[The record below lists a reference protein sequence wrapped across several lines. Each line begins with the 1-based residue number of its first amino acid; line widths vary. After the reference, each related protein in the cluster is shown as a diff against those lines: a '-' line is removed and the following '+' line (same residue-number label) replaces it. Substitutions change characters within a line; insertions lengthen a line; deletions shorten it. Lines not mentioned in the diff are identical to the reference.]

1 MSHHHARTAFV
12 LIIVVCMAAILSLLA
27 ITFVMLASI
36 ERSVSSNYVDLVRA
50 RMLATAGVDAAMLRL
65 RTDASRRLYN
75 APTDPWFY
83 AGTYVNGVPQPD
95 TPLEEADLPSY
106 RGGALV
112 VDGRPR
118 GYSGLLAGTYTLLG
132 DSYALRIT
140 DLAAK
145 FEINGRETHIAEML
159 NALGRGIVRLDRRP
173 DPIRDRGS
181 SIIAL
186 RNGRYDGRFRSL
198 ADLGSILTTGEIELL
213 RDYVTLDSWR
223 DASVIEPRPQDPAR
237 WPVEHYDFEPPA
249 GYPGRHPVNLNTAPL
264 PVLFACITGLSAR
277 IMKGDR
283 LRDVPPIT
291 DGQAMN
297 VARQIGEERETRPF
311 QTWEAFEEWCWED
324 LESISKDQRGVLMAN
339 ANPNTRLN
347 KFAPDATERTA
358 GQSIDRP
365 ADKTDLTYHT
375 TEFTL
380 WDLGWFQ
387 VESLGR
393 VLDADHRLVACAKLL
408 AVVKVYDI
416 ARHTTQ
422 RDFVMAAVRPETF
435 DAVRT
440 FPESMADQE
449 GEPMRASIVDGR
461 VQVREVDAR
470 EGDEVFW
477 ADNDDT
483 LAARLHPGEVDERW
497 YTNLYDQGR
506 RLRRWDLVENRPVDQ
521 GRPNVPRQDPFERS
535 LMNPALDPSYRNS
548 LWGSNLYPDGH
559 FVGSRCD
566 RVCIYPGVDPH
577 DGRSFLDPE
586 HSVFQFWLK
595 QEPRAGKPDG
605 LFGHVIPGAGQ
616 PIPSGP
622 GGGQDIYGYFFD
634 GAGLNGGHA
643 SWLTGGIVLPQC
655 RRAPIAYPFDR
666 DYLWLNLT
674 PFGNRL
680 PRPGQWLQVRVE
692 VEGHTTIRLYVD
704 GDLELSSTAFFQ
716 DVALN
721 ATNVLDMMQ
730 FGHVYVHSYRRET
743 DWLGWSEAIVDTIR
757 VYDHLG
763 GGRQHPYRFPV
774 SDGGA
779 MYEGA
784 FVFGPTP
791 VRVLGVGFSQTR
803 PKVIARRGGHFP
815 IPSRPYVSLEV
826 RAPGGEWIPAGPVGD
841 GVPLNLAIGG
851 GQRLEYRARFHDN
864 GLSPNNL
871 AAMLEDVTVLYS
883 TGPEI
888 KGWVFQSP

>member
-1 MSHHHARTAFV
+1 MSRHQARTAFV
-12 LIIVVCMAAILSLLA
+12 LVIVVSVAAILSVLA
-27 ITFVMLASI
+27 VTFAMVAGI
-36 ERSVSSNYVDLVRA
+36 ERNVSANYVDLVRA
-50 RMLATAGVDAAMLRL
+50 RMLATAGVDDALLRL
-65 RTDASRRLYN
+65 RSDAPRRLYN

-95 TPLEEADLPSY
+95 TPLEDADYPSY
-106 RGGALV
+106 RAGALT
-112 VDGRPR
+112 VDGLAR
-118 GYSGLLAGTYTLLG
+118 GYSGALAGTYARLG
-132 DSYALRIT
+132 DTYALRIT
-140 DLAAK
+140 DLASK
-145 FEINGRETHIAEML
+145 FDINGQETHLAEML
-159 NALGRGIVRLDRRP
+159 SALGRGIRRLDHRP
-173 DPIRDRGS
+173 DPIRERGAA
-181 SIIAL
+181 ILAL
-186 RNGRYDGRFRSL
+186 RNGRYGGRFRSL
-198 ADLGSILTTGEIELL
+198 ADLLSILTQDELDVL

-223 DASVIEPRPQDPAR
+223 DRSVIEPRPQDPAE
-237 WPVEHYDFEPPA
+237 WPVEHYDFEPPV

-264 PVLFACITGLSAR
+264 PVLFACISGLSAR
-277 IMKGDR
+277 IMKGDD

-297 VARQIGEERETRPF
+297 VARQVGEARQARPF

-324 LESISKDQRGVLMAN
+324 LESISKDQRGALVAN

-347 KFAPDATERTA
+347 KFVPDATERTA
-358 GQSIDRP
+358 GQARERP

-380 WDLGWFQ
+380 WDLGWFE

-393 VLDADHRLVACAKLL
+393 VLDQEDRLVACAKLL

-449 GEPMRASIVDGR
+449 GDPMRASIVDGR
-461 VQVREVDAR
+461 VQAREDDAR

-483 LAARLHPGEVDERW
+483 LAARLHPGQVEQRW
-497 YTNLYDQGR
+497 YTNLYDQDR
-506 RLRRWDLVENRPVDQ
+506 RARRWDLAENHPADE
-521 GRPNVPRQDPFERS
+521 GLPYVPRQDPFERS
-535 LMNPALDPSYRNS
+535 LMNPTLPQAYRNS

-559 FVGSRCD
+559 FVSSRCE
-566 RVCIYPGVDPH
+566 RVCLFPGVDPH
-577 DGRSFLDPE
+577 DGRPFLDPE
-586 HSVFQFWLK
+586 HSVFQFWMK
-595 QEPRAGKPDG
+595 QDPRADKVDG
-605 LFGHVIPGAGQ
+605 LFAHVIPGAGQ

-622 GGGQDIYGYFFD
+622 GGGQDLYAYFLG

-666 DYLWLNLT
+666 DYLWLDLT

-680 PRPGQWLQVRVE
+680 PRPGQWVQIRVE
-692 VEGHTTIRLYVD
+692 LEGHTTMRLYVD
-704 GDLELSSTAFFQ
+704 GELERSSTAVFH

-721 ATNVLDMMQ
+721 TTNVLDMLQ
-730 FGHVYVHSYRRET
+730 FGHAYVHSYRSDS
-743 DWLGWSEAIVDTIR
+743 DWIGWSDAIVDTIR
-757 VYDHLG
+757 VYDHVG
-763 GGRQHPYRFPV
+763 GGRQQPDRFPV
-774 SDGGA
+774 SSGGT
-779 MYEGA
+779 YFEGA

-803 PKVIARRGGHFP
+803 PRVIARRGGIAP
-815 IPSRPYVSLEV
+815 IADPPYVSLEV
-826 RAPGGEWIPAGPVGD
+826 RAPGGAWVSAGPVGD
-841 GVPLNLAIGG
+841 GAPLDLSIGAG
-851 GQRLEYRARFHDN
+851 EGLEYRARFHDN
-864 GLSPNNL
+864 GLSPNN
-871 AAMLEDVTVLYS
+871 AAAVLEDVTVLYS